1 MPSLSLPR
9 HQGRL
14 LLALSVAAC
23 ATSAAPGDT
32 TPIHDWATDPFAP
45 PQSEAPEHVAQM
57 YAGIDHEVLAGRA
70 KVKDAEHAAARSAQA
85 ARRAVEDKSPEAF
98 LRRVRSFEPGSYEL
112 LFKCADVAPN
122 FVRRSCLTCA
132 RVGCVLYRCRDRI
145 MDFELSGMKPADHQG
160 TLHLVDGQRVKI
172 EGDVRLP
179 WNGRFEVKG
188 PDAYLELVLLTL
200 RRQRGAQNGVVY
212 NRGGQVRLDR
222 VEFHD
227 NAVSGDGGAVAATG
241 ATSHTVVDNCDFHQ
255 NHAGGAGGAVAVRGA
270 GAQLVV
276 TGSHFLRN
284 HGQRGGAVAVLEGG
298 TATISNCKFHLN
310 TAGLLGGGVF
320 IAHTAGQGTV
330 LRRAELAANSAGND
344 IAGAYQLRL
353 GLAQRFG
360 ATSAPLLASQLT
372 MWCATGVRRYS

>member
-1 MPSLSLPR
+1 
-9 HQGRL
+9 
-14 LLALSVAAC
+14 
-23 ATSAAPGDT
+23 
-32 TPIHDWATDPFAP
+32 
-45 PQSEAPEHVAQM
+45 
-57 YAGIDHEVLAGRA
+57 
-70 KVKDAEHAAARSAQA
+70 
-85 ARRAVEDKSPEAF
+85 
-98 LRRVRSFEPGSYEL
+98 
-112 LFKCADVAPN
+112 
-122 FVRRSCLTCA
+122 
-132 RVGCVLYRCRDRI
+132 
-145 MDFELSGMKPADHQG
+145 
-160 TLHLVDGQRVKI
+160 
-172 EGDVRLP
+172 
-179 WNGRFEVKG
+179 
-188 PDAYLELVLLTL
+188 
-200 RRQRGAQNGVVY
+200 VVY

-227 NAVSGDGGAVAATG
+227 NAVSGDGGAVTATG

-372 MWCATGVRRYS
+372 LWCATGGRRYS